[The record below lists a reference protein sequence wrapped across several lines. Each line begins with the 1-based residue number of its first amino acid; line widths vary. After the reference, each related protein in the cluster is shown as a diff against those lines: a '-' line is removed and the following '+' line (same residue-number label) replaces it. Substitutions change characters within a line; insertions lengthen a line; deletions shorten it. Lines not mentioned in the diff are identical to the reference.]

1 MSGYSL
7 AYVALAVDNVDA
19 VATIFARDLG
29 LRRVDCSVGRDR
41 RVPVFGVGAS
51 AMALFE
57 PGDPFLGGSAKPGV
71 HHIALAAE
79 DPEAAARGHD
89 IAVVDDGPREGLD
102 GAYQVELDPA
112 ATSGVRTRF
121 SEPLSIETS
130 EPGTVE
136 RIDHIGVASANN
148 DSAIEA
154 FSRQLGCP
162 VESMQTDLE
171 VRTTIETFT
180 SDKYGVVYHN
190 KPSEVVG
197 GLRVAF
203 VTTGDCDLEFL
214 QNFDPAHGG
223 QTEKDRPGS
232 TKQDQ
237 NAIARF
243 IARRGPGLHHIAL
256 KTGDIDRALHAL
268 HAAGHR
274 VIDAAGRP
282 GSRRALIGFIHP
294 RALGGV
300 LVHFV
305 QREGP

>member
-1 MSGYSL
+1 MSGYNL

-57 PGDPFLGGSAKPGV
+57 PGDPFLGGSSRPGI

-79 DPEAAARGHD
+79 DPQAAAQGHD
-89 IAVVDDGPREGLD
+89 IDVLDDGPREGLG
-102 GAYQVELDPA
+102 GACQVELDPA
-112 ATSGVRTRF
+112 ATLGVRIRL

-130 EPGTVE
+130 EPGMIA
-136 RIDHIGVASANN
+136 RIDHIGIASADNN
-148 DSAIEA
+148 GAIRV
-154 FSRQLGCP
+154 FSQQLGCP

-171 VRTTIETFT
+171 LRMTIESFT
-180 SDKYGVVYHN
+180 SDKYGVVHHN
-190 KPSEVVG
+190 RPSKVVG

-214 QNFDPAHGG
+214 QDFDPPHGG
-223 QTEKDRPGS
+223 QWEKGRPGS

-237 NAIARF
+237 GAIARF
-243 IARRGPGLHHIAL
+243 IARRGPGLHHVAL
-256 KTGDIDRALHAL
+256 KTGDINGALAAL
-268 HAAGHR
+268 RAAGHR
-274 VIDAAGRP
+274 VIDTVGRP

-294 RALGGV
+294 STLGGV

>member
-29 LRRVDCSVGRDR
+29 LRRVDCSVGHDR

-51 AMALFE
+51 AIALFE
-57 PGDPFLGGSAKPGV
+57 PGDPFLGDPAKPGV
-71 HHIALAAE
+71 HHIALATE
-79 DPEAAARGHD
+79 DPEAAARSHD
-89 IAVVDDGPREGLD
+89 IAVVDNGPREGLE
-102 GAYQVELDPA
+102 GAWQVELDPTE
-112 ATSGVRTRF
+112 TSGVRTRF
-121 SEPLSIETS
+121 SEQLSIETS
-130 EPGTVE
+130 EPEMVE
-136 RIDHIGVASANN
+136 RIDHIGIASADN
-148 DSAIEA
+148 DSAIET
-154 FSRQLGCP
+154 FSLRLGCP
-162 VESMQTDLE
+162 VESRQTDLE
-171 VRTTIETFT
+171 VRTTIESFT

-190 KPSEVVG
+190 GPPEVVG

-214 QNFDPAHGG
+214 QNFDPNHEG
-223 QTEKDRPGS
+223 QTENGHPGS

-243 IARRGPGLHHIAL
+243 IARRGPGLHHIAF
-256 KTGDIDRALHAL
+256 KTGNIDGTLAGL

-294 RALGGV
+294 SALGGV

>member
-1 MSGYSL
+1 MNGYSL
-7 AYVALAVDNVDA
+7 AYVALAVDNVDT

-29 LRRVDCSVGRDR
+29 LRRVDCSVGHDR

-57 PGDPFLGGSAKPGV
+57 PGDPFLGGSAKPGI

-79 DPEAAARGHD
+79 DPEAAAQSHN
-89 IAVVDDGPREGLD
+89 IAVVDDGPREGLE
-102 GAYQVELDPA
+102 GAWQVELDPA
-112 ATSGVRTRF
+112 ETSGVRTRF
-121 SEPLSIETS
+121 SEQLSIETS
-130 EPGTVE
+130 EPGPVQ
-136 RIDHIGVASANN
+136 RIDHIGIASADN
-148 DSAIEA
+148 DSAIET
-154 FSRQLGCP
+154 FSRQFGCP

-171 VRTTIETFT
+171 VQTIIESFT

-190 KPSEVVG
+190 RPSEVVG

-214 QNFDPAHGG
+214 QNLDPNHEG
-223 QTEKDRPGS
+223 QTENGRPGT

-256 KTGDIDRALHAL
+256 KTGNIDGALTAMD
-268 HAAGHR
+268 AAGHR
-274 VIDAAGRP
+274 IIDATGRP
-282 GSRRALIGFIHP
+282 GSRRALIGFIHIST
-294 RALGGV
+294 LGGV

>member
-1 MSGYSL
+1 MNGYSL

-29 LRRVDCSVGRDR
+29 LRRVDYSVGSDR

-51 AMALFE
+51 ALVLFE
-57 PGDPFLGGSAKPGV
+57 TGDPFLGGPAKPGV

-79 DPEAAARGHD
+79 DPEAAARSHD
-89 IAVVDDGPREGLD
+89 IAVVDGGPREGLE
-102 GAYQVELDPA
+102 GAWQVELDPA
-112 ATSGVRTRF
+112 ETSGVRTRF

-130 EPGTVE
+130 EPETVE
-136 RIDHIGVASANN
+136 RIDHIGIASADN
-148 DSAIEA
+148 DTAIET
-154 FSRQLGCP
+154 FSRRLGCP
-162 VESMQTDLE
+162 VESRQTDLE
-171 VRTTIETFT
+171 VRTTIESFT

-190 KPSEVVG
+190 RPSEIVG

-214 QNFDPAHGG
+214 QNFDPNHEG
-223 QTEKDRPGS
+223 QTENGRPGS

-237 NAIARF
+237 NAIGRF

-256 KTGDIDRALHAL
+256 KTANIDGTLAGL

-274 VIDAAGRP
+274 VIDGAGRP

-294 RALGGV
+294 SALGGV

>member
-1 MSGYSL
+1 M
-7 AYVALAVDNVDA
+7 
-19 VATIFARDLG
+19 
-29 LRRVDCSVGRDR
+29 
-41 RVPVFGVGAS
+41 
-51 AMALFE
+51 
-57 PGDPFLGGSAKPGV
+57 
-71 HHIALAAE
+71 
-79 DPEAAARGHD
+79 
-89 IAVVDDGPREGLD
+89 
-102 GAYQVELDPA
+102 ELDPA

-121 SEPLSIETS
+121 SEPLSIEIS
-130 EPGTVE
+130 EPGPVQ
-136 RIDHIGVASANN
+136 RIDHIGVASADN
-148 DSAIEA
+148 DSAIET
-154 FSRQLGCP
+154 FSRRLGCA
-162 VESMQTDLE
+162 VESRQTDLE
-171 VRTTIETFT
+171 VRTTIESFT

-190 KPSEVVG
+190 RPSEVAG

-214 QNFDPAHGG
+214 QNFDLAHGG
-223 QTEKDRPGS
+223 QTENGRPGS

-256 KTGDIDRALHAL
+256 KTADIDGALAGQ

-274 VIDAAGRP
+274 VIDEAGRP

-294 RALGGV
+294 SVLGGV

>member
-1 MSGYSL
+1 MNGYSL
-7 AYVALAVDNVDA
+7 AYVALVVDNVDS
-19 VATIFARDLG
+19 VATIFTRDLG
-29 LRRVDCSVGRDR
+29 LRRVDCSVGDDR

-51 AMALFE
+51 AIALFE
-57 PGDPFLGGSAKPGV
+57 PGDPFLGGPVKPGV

-79 DPEAAARGHD
+79 DPEAAARSHD
-89 IAVVDDGPREGLD
+89 ISVLDDGRREGLE
-102 GAYQVELDPA
+102 GAWQVELDPA
-112 ATSGVRTRF
+112 ETSGVRTRF
-121 SEPLSIETS
+121 SEQLSIETS
-130 EPGTVE
+130 EPGPVQ
-136 RIDHIGVASANN
+136 RIDHIGIASADN
-148 DSAIEA
+148 DSAIET
-154 FSRQLGCP
+154 FSRQFGCP
-162 VESMQTDLE
+162 VESRQTDLE
-171 VRTTIETFT
+171 VRTTIESFT

-190 KPSEVVG
+190 GPSEVVG

-214 QNFDPAHGG
+214 QNFDPDNEG
-223 QTEKDRPGS
+223 QTGNGRPGS

-237 NAIARF
+237 SAIARF

-256 KTGDIDRALHAL
+256 KTANIDGALASL

-294 RALGGV
+294 SALGGV

>member
-1 MSGYSL
+1 MNGYGL

-19 VATIFARDLG
+19 VATTFARDLG
-29 LRRVDCSVGRDR
+29 LRRVDCSLGDDR
-41 RVPVFGVGAS
+41 RVPVFGLGGS
-51 AMALFE
+51 ALALFE
-57 PGDPFLGGSAKPGV
+57 PGDPFLGGPAKPGV

-79 DPEAAARGHD
+79 NPEAAARAHD
-89 IAVVDDGPREGLD
+89 IAVVDDGPREGLE
-102 GAYQVELDPA
+102 GARQVELDPA
-112 ATSGVRTRF
+112 ETSGVRTRF
-121 SEPLSIETS
+121 SQPLSIETS

-136 RIDHIGVASANN
+136 RIDHIGIASADN
-148 DSAIEA
+148 DGAIET
-154 FSRQLGCP
+154 FSRRLGCP
-162 VESMQTDLE
+162 VESRQTDLE
-171 VRTTIETFT
+171 VRTTIESFT

-190 KPSEVVG
+190 RPSEVVG

-214 QNFDPAHGG
+214 QDFDPNHAG
-223 QTEKDRPGS
+223 QTGNGRPGS

-243 IARRGPGLHHIAL
+243 MARRGPGLHHIAF
-256 KTGDIDRALHAL
+256 KTADIDGALAGL

-274 VIDAAGRP
+274 VIDGAGRP

-294 RALGGV
+294 SALGGV